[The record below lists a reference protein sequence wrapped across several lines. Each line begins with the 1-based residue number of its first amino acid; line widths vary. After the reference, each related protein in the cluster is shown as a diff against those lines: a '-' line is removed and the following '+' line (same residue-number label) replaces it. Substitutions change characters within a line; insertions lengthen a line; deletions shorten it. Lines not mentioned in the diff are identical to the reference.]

1 LLVRSGFLDIY
12 LTFREEL
19 TKDNFQIADDALGIR
34 ERYGVFGELS

>member
-1 LLVRSGFLDIY
+1 MGEDFSTSI

-34 ERYGVFGELS
+34 EGHGVFGELS